1 MTRHPC
7 DTSQSTRIAIL
18 FMLSTVML
26 ACIASTSAG
35 PSTAW
40 VHAPM
45 PGVVTFTLTN
55 AEQPGVVLINGT
67 RYWELS
73 YGACACAQDF
83 ALPVRAAGWY
93 SIHAEHGELERWSWV
108 FGEWTRSSFEKMRG
122 CSVLYRA
129 WTAHVKSRVHWLVR
143 PCVGRVV
150 LDVGSDGTQFVN
162 CVDARTVSQGAG
174 VVRWEVCKDSDPF
187 KGDGYQS
194 GAQFAVWIEPKMAK
208 KQLEAS
214 TVTNREALFLTE
226 GVVVM
231 RPVKQHDAAV
241 DVQFWTVS
249 IDE

>member
-1 MTRHPC
+1 
-7 DTSQSTRIAIL
+7 
-18 FMLSTVML
+18 
-26 ACIASTSAG
+26 
-35 PSTAW
+35 
-40 VHAPM
+40 
-45 PGVVTFTLTN
+45 
-55 AEQPGVVLINGT
+55 
-67 RYWELS
+67 
-73 YGACACAQDF
+73 
-83 ALPVRAAGWY
+83 
-93 SIHAEHGELERWSWV
+93 
-108 FGEWTRSSFEKMRG
+108 MRG
-122 CSVLYRA
+122 
-129 WTAHVKSRVHWLVR
+129 VR
-143 PCVGRVV
+143 CCTGRGLREIEGALAGEAVRGAGCV
-150 LDVGSDGTQFVN
+150 DVGSDGTQFVN

-174 VVRWEVCKDSDPF
+174 VVRWDVCKDSDPF